1 MRVHS
6 FYSYTEREREREG
19 SSETKRRVASL
30 VFASIHLR
38 STFYNVLPRVP
49 LFLLSFF
56 DFPYSCSLQILGL
69 VHNLTYWISSLLFF
83 SVLFNSCYDVWFFIF
98 FNFFLICQ
106 IPETLPIFVI
116 FINLRNLDY
125 LQTGWGRNLNYLKKK
140 NWNYSKWNPK

>member
-1 MRVHS
+1 MCKVRKLNNIGYEEQVRCEYIHS
-6 FYSYTEREREREG
+6 IHTPREREREREG

-69 VHNLTYWISSLLFF
+69 VHNLTYWISSLFFFSFQFCLILAMTYDFLFF
-83 SVLFNSCYDVWFFIF
+83 YFNHLCLCNRTLLLLFLHILSSN
-98 FNFFLICQ
+98 
-106 IPETLPIFVI
+106 
-116 FINLRNLDY
+116 
-125 LQTGWGRNLNYLKKK
+125 
-140 NWNYSKWNPK
+140 